1 MKSAGSLSL
10 KADIAAMKTVGS
22 TALRSDIAALKQKR
36 PHEKAHEKLT
46 GFVDDLNDHL
56 KWLLNR
62 KQFLLQGRHYQVLQQ
77 LNETKKALAVYEKG
91 IKNLERQIEEDPKI
105 RTMKSH
111 LKFYEEFSGIL
122 VTLCAGVEEEIQ
134 DEKQRIA
141 EDRRVLA
148 EKKKSLSSKNHENIH
163 LASQITKLRDIL
175 DGLGGGERSQ
185 EKALPIEYSK
195 DDSQKIF
202 PTGRHYQQSS
212 LFSNENPETSMN
224 KEQKSNFL
232 NFSHQK
238 EDHGGH
244 AGAES
249 NPEVVNSVENR
260 ERSSVGANPYQDY
273 LMLRRTT
280 EVLVKKNAGLK
291 KNIILKISNFNE
303 AYEIFMTAFHKYEDL
318 LYKSQMVVH
327 NQGLNGSLIFLLLN
341 SKKKALESMNPVTQ
355 KDARFILGKK
365 ANSVNP
371 FRKQQDGE
379 VIDVIYS
386 TFKKMLSQEE
396 KKSDKV
402 KDMVSSVQ
410 YEQLMAFTPL
420 QVMGLILLKPEVLR
434 DVIVEFDEKKKRLM
448 TISIS
453 LKNVKISD
461 MK

>member
-1 MKSAGSLSL
+1 MKSGGTSSLR
-10 KADIAAMKTVGS
+10 ADISAIKG
-22 TALRSDIAALKQKR
+22 KR

-46 GFVDDLNDHL
+46 DFVDDLNDHL

-77 LNETKKALAVYEKG
+77 LAETKKALAVYEKG

-111 LKFYEEFSGIL
+111 IKFYEEFSSIL
-122 VTLCAGVEEEIQ
+122 VTLCAGVEEEIHN
-134 DEKQRIA
+134 ERQRIA
-141 EDRRVLA
+141 EDKKILS
-148 EKKKSLSSKNHENIH
+148 EKKKSLSTKNHENIH

-175 DGLGGGERSQ
+175 DGLGGERSQ
-185 EKALPIEYSK
+185 EKPLQIEYSK

-202 PTGRHYQQSS
+202 PTGKHFQQSS
-212 LFSNENPETSMN
+212 LLSNDNQEVSIS

-238 EDHGGH
+238 EEHP
-244 AGAES
+244 ES
-249 NPEVVNSVENR
+249 NPEIVNSVENR

-280 EVLVKKNAGLK
+280 EVLVRKNNALK

-303 AYEIFMTAFHKYEDL
+303 AYEIFMTAFHKYEDI

-341 SKKKALESMNPVTQ
+341 SKKKSLESMNPVTQ
-355 KDARFILGKK
+355 KDARFVLGKK

-410 YEQLMAFTPL
+410 YDQLMAFTPM

-453 LKNVKISD
+453 LKSVKISD

>member
-1 MKSAGSLSL
+1 MKRVNTNSLPIITMKSGGTSSLR
-10 KADIAAMKTVGS
+10 ADISAIKG
-22 TALRSDIAALKQKR
+22 KR

-46 GFVDDLNDHL
+46 DFVDDLNDHL

-77 LNETKKALAVYEKG
+77 LAETKKALAVYEKG

-111 LKFYEEFSGIL
+111 IKFYEEFSSIL
-122 VTLCAGVEEEIQ
+122 VTLCAGVEEEIHT
-134 DEKQRIA
+134 ERTRIA
-141 EDRRVLA
+141 EDKKILS
-148 EKKKSLSSKNHENIH
+148 EKKKSLSTKNHENIH

-175 DGLGGGERSQ
+175 DGLGGERSQ
-185 EKALPIEYSK
+185 EKPLQIEYSK

-202 PTGRHYQQSS
+202 PTGRHFQQSS
-212 LFSNENPETSMN
+212 LLSGSGDNQEVSIS

-238 EDHGGH
+238 EEHP
-244 AGAES
+244 ES
-249 NPEVVNSVENR
+249 NPEVVNSAENR

-273 LMLRRTT
+273 LMLKRTT
-280 EVLVKKNAGLK
+280 EVLVRKNMALK

-303 AYEIFMTAFHKYEDL
+303 AYEIFMTAFHKYEDI

-341 SKKKALESMNPVTQ
+341 SKKKSLESMNPVTQ
-355 KDARFILGKK
+355 KDARFVLGKK
-365 ANSVNP
+365 TNSVNH

-410 YEQLMAFTPL
+410 YDQLMAFTPM

>member
-1 MKSAGSLSL
+1 MKSAGALSL

-22 TALRSDIAALKQKR
+22 TALRADIAALRAKR

-46 GFVDDLNDHL
+46 DFVDELNDHI

-77 LNETKKALAVYEKG
+77 LNETRKALEVYEKG
-91 IKNLERQIEEDPKI
+91 IKNLERQIEDDPKI

-122 VTLCAGVEEEIQ
+122 VTLCGGIEEEIQ
-134 DEKQRIA
+134 EEKQIIA
-141 EDRRVLA
+141 EERRVLA
-148 EKKKSLSSKNHENIH
+148 EKKKSLSTKNHENIH

-175 DGLGGGERSQ
+175 DGLGGERSQ
-185 EKALPIEYSK
+185 ERALPIEYNK
-195 DDSQKIF
+195 DDSQKVF
-202 PTGRHYQQSS
+202 PTGKHYQQES
-212 LFSNENPETSMN
+212 LFSNENPETSIN
-224 KEQKSNFL
+224 REQKSNFL

-238 EDHGGH
+238 E
-244 AGAES
+244 EQQS
-249 NPEVVNSVENR
+249 NPEIGNSAENR
-260 ERSSVGANPYQDY
+260 ERPSVANPYQDY
-273 LMLRRTT
+273 LLLRRTT
-280 EVLVKKNAGLK
+280 EVLVKKNMGLK

-341 SKKKALESMNPVTQ
+341 SKKKALEAMNPVTQ

-410 YEQLMAFTPL
+410 YEQLMAFTPM